1 MFVPLINILTDIDI
15 NDWDLDWHWHH
26 IPFLMLM
33 FSILQDVVSLTSFFQ
48 NTFGISVKEKQLSV
62 SGRNWGEVDLNGQ

>member
-15 NDWDLDWHWHH
+15 NDWGLDWHHM
-26 IPFLMLM
+26 PFLMSI

-48 NTFGISVKEKQLSV
+48 NTFGITVKEKQLSV